1 MIHYF
6 LNANYFIEVKH
17 MNFPIRKLNEELID
31 YNLSLRILFTILS
44 VAIIMVAFDSLGSG
58 NVDDPVGDALCKLIK
73 VFRGN
78 TAKGIAVVGIIVLGI
93 QTLRGKLQWEVALVV
108 VTAII
113 ILFKAPDIVNMVS
126 SDTNSSSCGV
136 S

>member
-1 MIHYF
+1 
-6 LNANYFIEVKH
+6 
-17 MNFPIRKLNEELID
+17 
-31 YNLSLRILFTILS
+31 S
-44 VAIIMVAFDSLGSG
+44 VTIIMVAFDSLGSNG
-58 NVDDPVGDALCKLIK
+58 SDDPVGEALCKLIK

-126 SDTNSSSCGV
+126 SDTNSSTCGV

>member
-1 MIHYF
+1 
-6 LNANYFIEVKH
+6 

-44 VAIIMVAFDSLGSG
+44 VAIIMVAFDSLGG
-58 NVDDPVGDALCKLIK
+58 TVGDPVGEALCKLIK

-126 SDTNSSSCGV
+126 SDNNSSNCGV

>member
-1 MIHYF
+1 
-6 LNANYFIEVKH
+6 

-31 YNLSLRILFTILS
+31 YNLSLRILFTILGM
-44 VAIIMVAFDSLGSG
+44 AIIMVAFDSLGNSAG
-58 NVDDPVGDALCKLIK
+58 DPVGDALCKLIK

>member
-1 MIHYF
+1 
-6 LNANYFIEVKH
+6 
-17 MNFPIRKLNEELID
+17 MNFHNRKLDEELID
-31 YNLSLRILFTILS
+31 YNISLRILFTILS
-44 VAIIMVAFDSLGSG
+44 VAIIMVAFDSLATS
-58 NVDDPVGDALCKLIK
+58 VSDPVGDALCKLIK

-126 SDTNSSSCGV
+126 SDNNSSNCGV

>member
-1 MIHYF
+1 
-6 LNANYFIEVKH
+6 
-17 MNFPIRKLNEELID
+17 MNFTIHKLNEELID

-44 VAIIMVAFDSLGSG
+44 VAIIMVAFDSLGDNSAS
-58 NVDDPVGDALCKLIK
+58 DPVGNALCNLIK

-113 ILFKAPDIVNMVS
+113 ILFKAPDIVDMVS
-126 SDTNSSSCGV
+126 GSADSVKCGV

>member
-1 MIHYF
+1 
-6 LNANYFIEVKH
+6 

-44 VAIIMVAFDSLGSG
+44 VAIIMVAFDSLGSSAG
-58 NVDDPVGDALCKLIK
+58 DPVGDALCNLIY

-126 SDTNSSSCGV
+126 SETNSSTCGV
-136 S
+136 

>member
-1 MIHYF
+1 
-6 LNANYFIEVKH
+6 

-31 YNLSLRILFTILS
+31 YNLLLRILFTILS
-44 VAIIMVAFDSLGSG
+44 VAIIMVAFDSLGS
-58 NVDDPVGDALCKLIK
+58 NNSVADPVGDALCKLIK

>member
-1 MIHYF
+1 MN
-6 LNANYFIEVKH
+6 LNF
-17 MNFPIRKLNEELID
+17 RKLNEEFD
-31 YNLSLRILFTILS
+31 YNLSLRLLFTLIT
-44 VAIIMVAFDSLGSG
+44 VAIIIMSFDVLASSVG
-58 NVDDPVGDALCKLIK
+58 DPVGDALCKVIGI
-73 VFRGN
+73 FRGN

-93 QTLRGKLQWEVALVV
+93 QTLRGKLQWEVALVI

-126 SDTNSSSCGV
+126 GETTTECV

>member
-1 MIHYF
+1 
-6 LNANYFIEVKH
+6 

-31 YNLSLRILFTILS
+31 YNLSLRILFTMLS
-44 VAIIMVAFDSLGSG
+44 VAIIMVAFDSLGSNG
-58 NVDDPVGDALCKLIK
+58 SSDPVGEALCKLIK

-126 SDTNSSSCGV
+126 SDNNSSTCGV

>member
-1 MIHYF
+1 
-6 LNANYFIEVKH
+6 

-58 NVDDPVGDALCKLIK
+58 GTTNVDDPVGDALCKLIK

-126 SDTNSSSCGV
+126 SDTNSSNCGV

>member
-1 MIHYF
+1 
-6 LNANYFIEVKH
+6 

-44 VAIIMVAFDSLGSG
+44 VTIIMVAFDSLGSSVG
-58 NVDDPVGDALCKLIK
+58 DPVGDPVGDALCKLIK

-108 VTAII
+108 VTAVI
-113 ILFKAPDIVNMVS
+113 ILFKA
-126 SDTNSSSCGV
+126 
-136 S
+136 

>member
-1 MIHYF
+1 
-6 LNANYFIEVKH
+6 

-31 YNLSLRILFTILS
+31 YNLSLRILFTVLS
-44 VAIIMVAFDSLGSG
+44 VAIIMVAFDSLGSS
-58 NVDDPVGDALCKLIK
+58 VDDPVGDALCKLIK

-126 SDTNSSSCGV
+126 SDTNSSNCGV

>member
-1 MIHYF
+1 
-6 LNANYFIEVKH
+6 

-44 VAIIMVAFDSLGSG
+44 VAIIMVAFDSLGSS
-58 NVDDPVGDALCKLIK
+58 NDDPVGDALCKLIK

-113 ILFKAPDIVNMVS
+113 ILFKAPDIVSMVS

>member
-1 MIHYF
+1 
-6 LNANYFIEVKH
+6 

-44 VAIIMVAFDSLGSG
+44 VAIIMVAFDSLGSSSG
-58 NVDDPVGDALCKLIK
+58 TNVDDPVGDALCKLIK

-126 SDTNSSSCGV
+126 SDTNSSNCGV

>member
-1 MIHYF
+1 
-6 LNANYFIEVKH
+6 

-44 VAIIMVAFDSLGSG
+44 VAIIMVAFDSLG
-58 NVDDPVGDALCKLIK
+58 NNADDPVGDALCKLIK

>member
-1 MIHYF
+1 
-6 LNANYFIEVKH
+6 

-44 VAIIMVAFDSLGSG
+44 VAIIMVAFDSLG
-58 NVDDPVGDALCKLIK
+58 NDVNDPVGGALCKLIG

-78 TAKGIAVVGIIVLGI
+78 TAKGIAIVGIIVLGI

-113 ILFKAPDIVNMVS
+113 ILFKAPDIVNIVS
-126 SDTNSSSCGV
+126 SSINSSDCGTKQ
-136 S
+136 

>member
-1 MIHYF
+1 
-6 LNANYFIEVKH
+6 

-31 YNLSLRILFTILS
+31 YNLSLRILLTILS
-44 VAIIMVAFDSLGSG
+44 VAIIMVAFDSLGSS
-58 NVDDPVGDALCKLIK
+58 VDDPVGEALCSLIQT
-73 VFRGN
+73 FRGK
-78 TAKGIAVVGIIVLGI
+78 TAKGIAVIGIIVLGI

-113 ILFKAPDIVNMVS
+113 ILFKAPDIVDMVS
-126 SDTNSSSCGV
+126 KSNTANCGV

>member
-1 MIHYF
+1 
-6 LNANYFIEVKH
+6 

-44 VAIIMVAFDSLGSG
+44 VAIIMVAFDSLGSSVG
-58 NVDDPVGDALCKLIK
+58 DPVGDTLCKLIK

-126 SDTNSSSCGV
+126 SDTNSSNCGV

>member
-1 MIHYF
+1 
-6 LNANYFIEVKH
+6 

-44 VAIIMVAFDSLGSG
+44 VAIIMIAFDSLGSS
-58 NVDDPVGDALCKLIK
+58 VEDPVGDALCKLIK

-126 SDTNSSSCGV
+126 SDTNSSNCGV

>member
-1 MIHYF
+1 
-6 LNANYFIEVKH
+6 

-31 YNLSLRILFTILS
+31 YNLPLRMLFTILS
-44 VAIIMVAFDSLGSG
+44 VAIIMMAFDSLGSSTE
-58 NVDDPVGDALCKLIK
+58 DPVGDALCNLIK
-73 VFRGN
+73 IFRGN
-78 TAKGIAVVGIIVLGI
+78 TARGIAVVGIIVLGI
-93 QTLRGKLQWEVALVV
+93 QTLRGKLQWEVALVI

-126 SDTNSSSCGV
+126 GDSTNANCGV

>member
-1 MIHYF
+1 
-6 LNANYFIEVKH
+6 
-17 MNFPIRKLNEELID
+17 MNFPIRKLNAELID

-44 VAIIMVAFDSLGSG
+44 VAIIIVAFDSLGDTTAG
-58 NVDDPVGDALCKLIK
+58 DPVGETLCKLIK

-78 TAKGIAVVGIIVLGI
+78 TAKGIAVIGIIVLGI

-113 ILFKAPDIVNMVS
+113 ILFKAPEIVNMVS
-126 SDTNSSSCGV
+126 SDTSANCTS
-136 S
+136 

>member
-1 MIHYF
+1 
-6 LNANYFIEVKH
+6 

-44 VAIIMVAFDSLGSG
+44 VAIIMVAFDSLGG
-58 NVDDPVGDALCKLIK
+58 NAADPVGEALCKLIK

-126 SDTNSSSCGV
+126 SDTNSSTCGT

>member
-1 MIHYF
+1 
-6 LNANYFIEVKH
+6 

-31 YNLSLRILFTILS
+31 YNLLLRILFTILS
-44 VAIIMVAFDSLGSG
+44 VAIIMVAFDSLGSSS
-58 NVDDPVGDALCKLIK
+58 VADPVGDALCKLIK

>member
-1 MIHYF
+1 
-6 LNANYFIEVKH
+6 
-17 MNFPIRKLNEELID
+17 MNFPIHKLNEELID

-44 VAIIMVAFDSLGSG
+44 VAIIMVAFDSLGSSG
-58 NVDDPVGDALCKLIK
+58 DPVGEALCKLIK

-126 SDTNSSSCGV
+126 SDTNSSTCGV